1 VLAASYVDLSDKMLL
16 SSDSGKFLPGIY
28 GSIKY
33 LNLSHNQLTGILVG
47 GAEQPICQDL
57 KVLDLSYNQLNYL
70 DLILFMISKSLS
82 LATTDFQDLF
92 LMALILWFN

>member
-1 VLAASYVDLSDKMLL
+1 VKLHQILL
-16 SSDSGKFLPGIY
+16 QS
-28 GSIKY
+28 
-33 LNLSHNQLTGILVG
+33 LV
-47 GAEQPICQDL
+47 QPICQDL